1 MQLCCSSWLEP
12 SLEIAGR
19 RTKGFVEQDINSSWN
34 LISEDVVQRPVPWG
48 KRLRATCDAKKAN
61 HYFLQQV
68 VGIKERCFSAAES
81 IFFFSLSSPYSF
93 LYVNVLNPAR
103 RNVTWG
109 LVSPELQL
117 NHLGQL
123 LSNSDNRGKS

>member
-34 LISEDVVQRPVPWG
+34 LISEDAVQRPVPWG

-68 VGIKERCFSAAES
+68 VSIKERCFSAAES
-81 IFFFSLSSPYSF
+81 ISFFFFFSLFPLFFSLCESVEPCSTQCDMGTSE
-93 LYVNVLNPAR
+93 PRA
-103 RNVTWG
+103 
-109 LVSPELQL
+109 SA
-117 NHLGQL
+117 
-123 LSNSDNRGKS
+123 